1 MLGEEML
8 GLSLTFPAPDLTKGS
23 QFRSMRSMLAKHN
36 RKSCTVKPVTWRVAV
51 VQIGNRHLFEV
62 PQERT

>member
-1 MLGEEML
+1 
-8 GLSLTFPAPDLTKGS
+8 
-23 QFRSMRSMLAKHN
+23 MRSMLAKHN